1 MTSLGKAWPLAK
13 YIVFTA
19 IRIGVALQVLDWV
32 LYLTGWIH
40 VDQFIEGV
48 QASYLT
54 IGAGVA
60 VAALWLLG
68 ARAFLDDEE
77 R

>member
-1 MTSLGKAWPLAK
+1 MTSLRKALPLAK
-13 YIVFTA
+13 AIVSM
-19 IRIGVALQVLDWV
+19 ALNVGLVLLVLDWA
-32 LYLTGWIH
+32 LYLLGWIH
-40 VDQFIEGV
+40 AGQFIEGV

-54 IGAGVA
+54 IGTGIG

-68 ARAFLDDEE
+68 ARAFLDDQE